1 MQSSMQHDAA
11 AGKDIE
17 LDAIGG
23 AVLRAGDRTGVSAPV
38 TRKLVAELLWAAHN
52 TLS

>member
-11 AGKDIE
+11 AGNDIE

-23 AVLRAGDRTGVSAPV
+23 AVLRAAERTGTPAPV
-38 TRKLVAELLWAAHN
+38 TRKLVAELLQR
-52 TLS
+52 